1 MIVKKLKC
9 RSNSGRPHP
18 RPLSRLRKRGVASLV
33 LVLLA
38 ATAPAV
44 RAAEPIDIGSR
55 RELFVDRFLIQRLTG
70 TTLELHRPT
79 YAGIVLRRQF
89 PWEGTFAFGYITV
102 IKDGDRYRMY
112 YRTYPGG
119 ETADGGTKEMTCY
132 AESTD
137 GIHWIRPELGL
148 FRRPRN
154 EEEQRGA
161 GGDGPLHP
169 QLHPVARRPPRRAG
183 AGALQGA
190 GGISPD
196 GLVAFVSPDGLHWK
210 KLREKPVLKY
220 EGWAF
225 DSQNVAFWSA
235 SEKCYV
241 CYFRIVPEG
250 VRAIARATSADFVH
264 WSAPVAMKYGELGHK
279 AARAPVHQS
288 NATVLP
294 HRTFTSARL
303 PASCRAAAPCRPRKR
318 RRRGSAAR

>member
-70 TTLELHRPT
+70 ATLELHRPT

-89 PWEGTFAFGYITV
+89 PWEGTFAFGYVTV

-148 FRRPRN
+148 FDVLGTKKNNAVLAGMAPYTHNFTPLLDARPGVPAQERYKALGEFGQTAWWPSSRPTDCTGRN
-154 EEEQRGA
+154 CKRN
-161 GGDGPLHP
+161 
-169 QLHPVARRPPRRAG
+169 RCSSMRAG
-183 AGALQGA
+183 PSIRRTWPSG
-190 GGISPD
+190 P
-196 GLVAFVSPDGLHWK
+196 
-210 KLREKPVLKY
+210 
-220 EGWAF
+220 
-225 DSQNVAFWSA
+225 
-235 SEKCYV
+235 
-241 CYFRIVPEG
+241 
-250 VRAIARATSADFVH
+250 RARSATSAI
-264 WSAPVAMKYGELGHK
+264 S
-279 AARAPVHQS
+279 
-288 NATVLP
+288 
-294 HRTFTSARL
+294 
-303 PASCRAAAPCRPRKR
+303 ASCPRASGRSPGPRRPISCTGRPR
-318 RRRGSAAR
+318 SP